1 MVIFTLFSSKINY
14 YGLPVGVT
22 PTGRRKADPEK
33 LKSWVVLRQG
43 NSIDL
48 KNGVDSPDGPIEIPT
63 YRRCEKSTVYPSTAN
78 H

>member
-1 MVIFTLFSSKINY
+1 MVIVTLFSGKINY
-14 YGLPVGVT
+14 YGLLVGVT

-43 NSIDL
+43 NSISAE
-48 KNGVDSPDGPIEIPT
+48 NGTDSADEPIEIPICS
-63 YRRCEKSTVYPSTAN
+63 RCEKSAVYPSTAN